1 MKKIIVSLLSLS
13 STAFSIAQV
22 PLNSVVE
29 SFTNTQCS
37 ICASRNPGFHSNVVA
52 HPSITLLT
60 VNPSAPYAGC
70 ILSKQNKVD
79 NDNRTSWYGIYGS
92 TPRLTING
100 NVISASANYS
110 DPALFSAYIGLTTPF
125 SMRIEQSNYGK
136 DSIKAKVIIKKVV
149 ATTSDV
155 RLFIGLVE
163 DTIFVNGGNGEL
175 RHYNVLRKSLT
186 GASPLFISMAMPLGD
201 SVIVEMT
208 GTAATFWD
216 MNRMFAMAI
225 LHENSTNKVVQS
237 AKTSP
242 MKTASIAN
250 VAKTLDFNF
259 SPNPA
264 TNTLKINTASQEKI
278 SYQLYNM
285 LGLSLVDNSFTNT
298 TSINV
303 ANLPNGFYV
312 LKLMSENGA
321 TAQQKILVQH

>member
-13 STAFSIAQV
+13 STIFSIAQV

-60 VNPSAPYAGC
+60 INPSSPYAGC

-79 NDNRTSWYGIYGS
+79 NDDRTSWYGIYGS

-100 NVISASANYS
+100 NVIAASANYS

-125 SMRIEQSNYGK
+125 SMRVEQSNYGK

-186 GASPLFISMAMPLGD
+186 GATPLFISMAMPLGD
-201 SVIVEMT
+201 SVIVERT
-208 GTAATFWD
+208 GTAASFWD
-216 MNRMFAMAI
+216 INRMFAMAI
-225 LHENSTNKVVQS
+225 LHENSTNKIVQS

-242 MKTASIAN
+242 MKTASISN

-264 TNTLKINTASQEKI
+264 THTLKINTPSQEKI

-285 LGLSLVDNSFTNT
+285 LGLSLVQNSFTNST
-298 TSINV
+298 TINV
-303 ANLPNGFYV
+303 ANWPNGFYI
-312 LKLMSENGA
+312 LKLVSENGA
-321 TAQQKILVQH
+321 AAQQKILVQH

>member
-1 MKKIIVSLLSLS
+1 MWL
-13 STAFSIAQV
+13 
-22 PLNSVVE
+22 PP
-29 SFTNTQCS
+29 C
-37 ICASRNPGFHSNVVA
+37 
-52 HPSITLLT
+52 
-60 VNPSAPYAGC
+60 
-70 ILSKQNKVD
+70 
-79 NDNRTSWYGIYGS
+79 
-92 TPRLTING
+92 
-100 NVISASANYS
+100 
-110 DPALFSAYIGLTTPF
+110 
-125 SMRIEQSNYGK
+125 
-136 DSIKAKVIIKKVV
+136 
-149 ATTSDV
+149 DV

-285 LGLSLVDNSFTNT
+285 LGLSLVQNSFTNST
-298 TSINV
+298 TINV
-303 ANLPNGFYV
+303 ANLPNGFYI
-312 LKLMSENGA
+312 LKLLSENGA
-321 TAQQKILVQH
+321 AAQQKILVQH

>member
-1 MKKIIVSLLSLS
+1 MKKIILSILLF
-13 STAFSIAQV
+13 ANAASIAQV

-60 VNPSAPYAGC
+60 INPSSPYAGC

-79 NDNRTSWYGIYGS
+79 NDDRTSWYGIYGS

-100 NVISASANYS
+100 NVIAASANYS

-125 SMRIEQSNYGK
+125 SMRVEQSNYGK

-186 GASPLFISMAMPLGD
+186 GATPLFISMALPLGD
-201 SVIVEMT
+201 SVIVERT

-216 MNRMFAMAI
+216 MNRMFVMAI
-225 LHENSTNKVVQS
+225 LHENSTNKIVQS

-250 VAKTLDFNF
+250 VAKALDFNY

-264 TNTLKINTASQEKI
+264 INTLKINTASQEKI

-285 LGLSLVDNSFTNT
+285 VGLSLVQNSFTNST
-298 TSINV
+298 TINV

-312 LKLMSENGA
+312 LKLLSETGA
-321 TAQQKILVQH
+321 AAQQKILVQH